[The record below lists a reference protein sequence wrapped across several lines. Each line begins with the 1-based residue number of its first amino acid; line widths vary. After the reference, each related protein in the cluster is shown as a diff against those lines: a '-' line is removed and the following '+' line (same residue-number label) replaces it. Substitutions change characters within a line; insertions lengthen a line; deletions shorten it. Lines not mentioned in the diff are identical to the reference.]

1 MYFIT
6 RRIQQFLPAL
16 IVIALLMTPA
26 ILMVNNWMSLP
37 AWLTSSLNW
46 LPYLIM
52 VLALMLCVVFY
63 NSREFCLFLTM
74 LCVYILLQT
83 LLWPETKG
91 INKTTLYN
99 LIGLVLALNFVL
111 FNFMK
116 ERGLLNSHGGNKLFI
131 LSIEFLACFWLIK
144 SKQAALASF
153 LALGFIPELDFINKL
168 TGSPLL
174 LVWTASLVLFAIH
187 QYINPGLLRGAWG
200 LTLLGLIIGLNFT
213 GKPIITSIYFVISS
227 LILITAIIIH
237 AYHLA
242 YRDEL
247 TQLPSRRALKQQ
259 LLSLGRDYSIAMV
272 DVDHFK
278 KLNDTYGHDVGD
290 DVLKM
295 LAMQLRTVAGGGR
308 PFRYGGEEF
317 TLVFPNTEA
326 SEASLYLDVLREKIA
341 NKKLTIR
348 HHGRPRKKPQNRKR
362 RGKAK
367 DINIS
372 ISVGLAEKTDKHRSP
387 QDVIKAAD
395 NALYKAKEGGRN
407 RVVVA
412 KHR

>member
-153 LALGFIPELDFINKL
+153 LALGFIPEPDFINKL
-168 TGSPLL
+168 AGSPLL

-200 LTLLGLIIGLNFT
+200 LTLLGLIIGFNFT

-412 KHR
+412 KQR

>member
-63 NSREFCLFLTM
+63 NSREFCLFLTL

-153 LALGFIPELDFINKL
+153 LALGFIPEPDFINKL
-168 TGSPLL
+168 AGSPLL
-174 LVWTASLVLFAIH
+174 LVWTVSLVLFAIH

>member
-6 RRIQQFLPAL
+6 KRIQQFLPAL
-16 IVIALLMTPA
+16 IVITLLMTPA
-26 ILMVNNWMSLP
+26 VLMVNNWMSLP
-37 AWLTSSLNW
+37 TWLTGSLNW

-74 LCVYILLQT
+74 LCIYILLQT
-83 LLWPETKG
+83 LFWPETKD

-153 LALGFIPELDFINKL
+153 LALGFIPEPDFINKL
-168 TGSPLL
+168 AGSPLL
-174 LVWTASLVLFAIH
+174 LVWMASLVLFAIH
-187 QYINPGLLRGAWG
+187 QNINPGLLRGAWG
-200 LTLLGLIIGLNFT
+200 LALLGLIIGLNFT
-213 GKPIITSIYFVISS
+213 GEPIITSIYFVISS

-341 NKKLTIR
+341 NKKLAIR
-348 HHGRPRKKPQNRKR
+348 HQGRPRKKPQNRKR

-412 KHR
+412 KQR

>member
-26 ILMVNNWMSLP
+26 VLMVNNWMSLP

-153 LALGFIPELDFINKL
+153 LALGFIPEPDFINKL
-168 TGSPLL
+168 AGSPLL

>member
-6 RRIQQFLPAL
+6 RRIPQFLPAL
-16 IVIALLMTPA
+16 IVIGLLMTPA
-26 ILMVNNWMSLP
+26 VLMVNNWMSLP

-74 LCVYILLQT
+74 LCIYILLQT
-83 LLWPETKG
+83 LFWPETKG
-91 INKTTLYN
+91 INKTSLYN
-99 LIGLVLALNFVL
+99 LIGLALALNFVL

-153 LALGFIPELDFINKL
+153 LALGFIPEPDFINKL
-168 TGSPLL
+168 AGSPLL

-407 RVVVA
+407 KVVVA

>member
-26 ILMVNNWMSLP
+26 VLMVNNWMSLP

-153 LALGFIPELDFINKL
+153 LALGFIPEPDFINKL
-168 TGSPLL
+168 AGSPLL

-407 RVVVA
+407 RVIVA
-412 KHR
+412 KQR

>member
-1 MYFIT
+1 M
-6 RRIQQFLPAL
+6 
-16 IVIALLMTPA
+16 
-26 ILMVNNWMSLP
+26 
-37 AWLTSSLNW
+37 
-46 LPYLIM
+46 
-52 VLALMLCVVFY
+52 
-63 NSREFCLFLTM
+63 
-74 LCVYILLQT
+74 
-83 LLWPETKG
+83 
-91 INKTTLYN
+91 
-99 LIGLVLALNFVL
+99 
-111 FNFMK
+111 
-116 ERGLLNSHGGNKLFI
+116 
-131 LSIEFLACFWLIK
+131 
-144 SKQAALASF
+144 
-153 LALGFIPELDFINKL
+153 
-168 TGSPLL
+168 
-174 LVWTASLVLFAIH
+174 
-187 QYINPGLLRGAWG
+187 
-200 LTLLGLIIGLNFT
+200 LGLIIGLNFT

-407 RVVVA
+407 KVVVA

>member
-174 LVWTASLVLFAIH
+174 LVWTVSLVLFAIH

>member
-74 LCVYILLQT
+74 LCVYILLQS

-131 LSIEFLACFWLIK
+131 LSIEFLVCFWLIK

-153 LALGFIPELDFINKL
+153 LALGFIPEPDFINKL
-168 TGSPLL
+168 AGSPLL

>member
-63 NSREFCLFLTM
+63 NSREFCLFLTL

>member
-131 LSIEFLACFWLIK
+131 LSIEFLVCFWLIK

-153 LALGFIPELDFINKL
+153 LALGFIPEPDFINKL
-168 TGSPLL
+168 AGSPLL

>member
-63 NSREFCLFLTM
+63 NSREFCLFLTL

-153 LALGFIPELDFINKL
+153 LALGFIPEPDFINKL
-168 TGSPLL
+168 AGSPLL

>member
-153 LALGFIPELDFINKL
+153 LALGFIPEPDFINKL
-168 TGSPLL
+168 AGSPLL
-174 LVWTASLVLFAIH
+174 LVWTVSLVLFAIH

>member
-153 LALGFIPELDFINKL
+153 LALGFIPEPDFINKL
-168 TGSPLL
+168 AGSPLL

>member
-153 LALGFIPELDFINKL
+153 LALGFIPEPDFINKL
-168 TGSPLL
+168 AGSPLL

-348 HHGRPRKKPQNRKR
+348 HHGRPRRKPQNRKR

>member
-6 RRIQQFLPAL
+6 RRIPQFLPAL
-16 IVIALLMTPA
+16 IVIGLLMTPA
-26 ILMVNNWMSLP
+26 VLMVNNWMSLP

-83 LLWPETKG
+83 LYWPETKG

-153 LALGFIPELDFINKL
+153 LALGFIPEPDFINKL
-168 TGSPLL
+168 AGSPLL

-407 RVVVA
+407 KVVVA
-412 KHR
+412 KQR

>member
-131 LSIEFLACFWLIK
+131 LSIEFLVCFWLIK

>member
-26 ILMVNNWMSLP
+26 VLMVNNWMSLP

-74 LCVYILLQT
+74 LCIYILLQT
-83 LLWPETKG
+83 LFWPETKG

-99 LIGLVLALNFVL
+99 LICLVLALNFVL

-153 LALGFIPELDFINKL
+153 LALGFIPEPDFINKL
-168 TGSPLL
+168 AGSPLL

-407 RVVVA
+407 KVVVA

>member
-26 ILMVNNWMSLP
+26 VLMVNNWMSLP
-37 AWLTSSLNW
+37 TWLTSSLNW

-153 LALGFIPELDFINKL
+153 LALGFIPEPDFINKL
-168 TGSPLL
+168 AGSPLL

-412 KHR
+412 KQR